1 MNLKFSQQG
10 TYCTL
15 LRHRARGVK
24 FKEDYQGRGTLLK
37 ENSLHRCYC
46 CWVLGEA
53 DTRSAVRVHVVELWA
68 VSAGI
73 HPVVRV
79 RLLWTCFYTDLL
91 PLNIYTTSSRML
103 KANKRIDKQLFVL
116 TCTSHFLPCFLFFLK
131 CFILMWCY
139 LQQEAPPQENLSLHK
154 QAACEIFIFF
164 LQLCSIAVV
173 LWSLTAFPPSVF
185 FSLFRKMET
194 SKRSTSPM
202 WSRRAQR
209 KLMPLSL
216 NCSKSWD
223 RDPLAR

>member
-1 MNLKFSQQG
+1 MPIKEKLGAGQPRCSAFWSLRFGFHRQKEGKSLSPETALVNLKFSQQG

-15 LRHRARGVK
+15 LHHRARGVK

-53 DTRSAVRVHVVELWA
+53 DTRSAAHVHVVELWA

-103 KANKRIDKQLFVL
+103 KAHKRIDKQLFVL
-116 TCTSHFLPCFLFFLK
+116 TCTSHFLPCFLFFFWNVLYWCGAFYSRRHLHRRTYLCISK
-131 CFILMWCY
+131 RLVKFFFAAVQYCCRSVIIDCF
-139 LQQEAPPQENLSLHK
+139 
-154 QAACEIFIFF
+154 
-164 LQLCSIAVV
+164 
-173 LWSLTAFPPSVF
+173 PSVCF
-185 FSLFRKMET
+185 LFT
-194 SKRSTSPM
+194 
-202 WSRRAQR
+202 
-209 KLMPLSL
+209 L
-216 NCSKSWD
+216 
-223 RDPLAR
+223 